1 MQICFCRNK
10 TVNLFFSFSGQSF
23 SLDGLEAGGMEQD
36 YDNIDIVGILGQIDD
51 IMPMAGT
58 NSPFPNWKC
67 YEMNQKKKRKHCTS
81 NEKFIQLLPFI
92 MRFDFDSI
100 CSVYYTQ
107 WNIFLPGSS
116 HSFHYVQIKTSYIF
130 FTTSMAKPSLKIG
143 SPKRHLLDWSWPI

>member
-67 YEMNQKKKRKHCTS
+67 YEMNQKKKENTAHPMKNLS
-81 NEKFIQLLPFI
+81 NFYLLLWDLTLIVSALCITLNEIFFCLGLPTLFI
-92 MRFDFDSI
+92 M
-100 CSVYYTQ
+100 Y
-107 WNIFLPGSS
+107 
-116 HSFHYVQIKTSYIF
+116 K
-130 FTTSMAKPSLKIG
+130 
-143 SPKRHLLDWSWPI
+143 